1 MTYSIGEV
9 AKMLNVSTQS
19 LRSWERQGF
28 IPECPRSPTNRR
40 QYSDEGIKAIK
51 DYWNEVKGHWV
62 YSSRPEVSYL
72 PLPTLRRQREDR
84 VGPL

>member
-51 DYWNEVKGHWV
+51 DYLGG
-62 YSSRPEVSYL
+62 R
-72 PLPTLRRQREDR
+72 
-84 VGPL
+84 